1 MINEDLFTYLIFYNM
16 TKMKHLLSQLY
27 LLALLA
33 LPVFVAS
40 CSEEDAEE
48 GSQELKVAIAGIT
61 DGSTVNVGGTVTMSA
76 LIESETIDPIYSWK
90 INGEEVSTGDKL
102 TFSPEEKGT
111 YNITLMVTDIEQ
123 TKGASLTLN
132 AQLYPAQFYVIN
144 EGQYGK
150 GASVNRYAGQTW
162 QNRIIEGLGETGT
175 VADADENYM
184 YVVTKTAPQLTK
196 VEKEGYTTAGSLS
209 LSSGVANNLLIL
221 NDLQAILTTD
231 GGAYTVNLST
241 MELGEK
247 LEGTSNSTDIH
258 RNYGHLFIIDQKVIK
273 VYSAETLTLE
283 QTFPYQTTT
292 GFAQAKDE
300 KTLWAANGT
309 KLIKINMETLE
320 SEEIELPDN
329 LSVYYNS
336 MAYTPTCLQA
346 STTEE
351 ALYFT
356 MPDGF
361 NGKNIYKYNTKTGEA
376 MLFFAAPE
384 GKMTYG
390 SCIQVDPYNGD
401 VYLLYVQND
410 YSPIAGIYI
419 VDGVSGEQKAKLDY
433 SGEYWFPS
441 SILFE

>member
-40 CSEEDAEE
+40 CAEDDEEEI
-48 GSQELKVAIAGIT
+48 QELKVSIAGMT

-111 YNITLMVTDIEQ
+111 YDITLTVTDIEQ
-123 TKGASLTLN
+123 TKETSLTLN

-175 VADADENYM
+175 VAYTDEDYM
-184 YVVTKTAPQLTK
+184 YIVTKNAPQLTK
-196 VEKEGYTTAGSLS
+196 VEKEGYTTVGSLS
-209 LSSGVANNLLIL
+209 LNSGVANSFHIL
-221 NDLQAILTTD
+221 NNLQAILTTD
-231 GGAYTVNLST
+231 NGAYIVNLET

-247 LEGTSNSTDIH
+247 LEGTVNCTDIY
-258 RNYGHLFIIDQKVIK
+258 RNYGHLFIIDQNAIK
-273 VYSAETLTLE
+273 VYNDATLTFK
-283 QTFPYQTTT
+283 QTLPYQAIT
-292 GFAQAKDE
+292 GFARTNNGKI
-300 KTLWAANGT
+300 LWAANGT
-309 KLIKINMETLE
+309 TLVKINMETLE
-320 SEEIELPDN
+320 SEEVELPDG

-336 MAYTPTCLQA
+336 MAYTPSCLQG
-346 STTEE
+346 SMTEN

-356 MPDGF
+356 TPSGF
-361 NGKNIYKYNTKTGEA
+361 NGKDIYKYDTATGEA
-376 MLFFAAPE
+376 TLFFTAPE

-410 YSPIAGIYI
+410 YSPVAGIYI
-419 VDGVSGEQKAKLDY
+419 ADGVSGEQKAKLDY